1 MRSDFSSL
9 CLCSPA
15 FAPWGAEKKPSSRD
29 SRLNRKAASLL
40 KDGRDLP
47 SLEEARDLP
56 SLEEARDL
64 ASMEVAGEGRRL
76 EARRGRRENKHTCR
90 ESGCT

>member
-47 SLEEARDLP
+47 SLEEARDLA
-56 SLEEARDL
+56 SLEVAR
-64 ASMEVAGEGRRL
+64 EGRRL
-76 EARRGRRENKHTCR
+76 EARRGSRENKHTCR
-90 ESGCT
+90 KNWCK